1 MGEVTFAVALFATPL
16 LLLPTVLRRDP
27 AASRSSVFALF
38 VVPFV
43 GAVTYCLL
51 PPQLGLGAVVVGYPV
66 ALVSLG
72 FWAALL
78 AASGTLVLRRSPFVA
93 STRVASMVLGAA
105 VTGALVGAGF
115 MLLYSLADR
124 VVSSGLDMTAV
135 QRCGAAGLVG
145 GAVAGAFAGYD
156 LRRDKGT
163 VAA

>member
-1 MGEVTFAVALFATPL
+1 MTEVVFAVAVFATPL
-16 LLLPTVLRRDP
+16 LLVPTVLRREP
-27 AASRSSVFALF
+27 MASRSSVFALF
-38 VVPFV
+38 VVPLV

-51 PPQLGLGAVVVGYPV
+51 PPRPGLGAVVVGYPV

-78 AASGTLVLRRSPFVA
+78 AALGTLALRRTPVLEW
-93 STRVASMVLGAA
+93 RVFLSVLTAA
-105 VTGALVGAGF
+105 VSGAVVGAGF

-124 VVSSGLDMTAV
+124 VVSSGMDMMAV
-135 QRCGAAGLVG
+135 QRCAAAGFAG

-156 LRRDKGT
+156 LHSDKAG